1 MIEVE
6 HFSYCY
12 GNHTAVDDI
21 SFNIHDGEIVAL
33 IGPNGAGK
41 STTMK
46 VLTTLMQPSAG
57 KIKVA
62 GYDIVDDPIKVRQNL
77 GYLPENNPLY
87 PDMLVY
93 DALMSVAQ
101 QRNILKKHRNDA
113 VKNVASQ
120 CGLNEVM
127 HRPIETLSKGYKQRV
142 GIAQA
147 IIHKPPVLI
156 LDEATTGLDPNQ
168 IREIRDLILKIGQH
182 KTVLI
187 STHIL
192 QEVTAIANRVII
204 MNHGKIVCN
213 DTITTLLNNPQLIQK
228 YPNPGIEE
236 LFAFHTLPNIEQQ
249 K

>member
-12 GNHTAVDDI
+12 GNNTAVDDI
-21 SFNIHDGEIVAL
+21 SFKIDDGEIVAL

-57 KIKVA
+57 TIKVA
-62 GYDIVDDPIKVRQNL
+62 GYDIVENPIKVRQNL

-87 PDMLVY
+87 SDMLVY

-101 QRNILKKHRNDA
+101 QRQIQKNQRYDA
-113 VKNVASQ
+113 VKNVAAQ

-127 HRPIETLSKGYKQRV
+127 HKPIDTLSKGYRQRV

-147 IIHKPPVLI
+147 IIHQPPVLI

-168 IREIRDLILKIGQH
+168 IREIRDLILQIGQH

-213 DTITTLLNNPQLIQK
+213 DKISDLLNTPELIQK
-228 YPNPGIEE
+228 YPNPGIED
-236 LFAFHTLPNIEQQ
+236 LFAFHTHS
-249 K
+249 KS